1 MDKSSIEVGNTLTTE
16 KSKVTG
22 VVKEIVAN
30 ANGSLRVRL
39 DVNGQDR
46 WTTVKQS
53 SQGVS
58 VIKRLTACIPL
69 VATLDVWGLDT
80 KLRQVTGKAH
90 KPLTITK

>member
-46 WTTVKQS
+46 WTTVK
-53 SQGVS
+53 
-58 VIKRLTACIPL
+58 
-69 VATLDVWGLDT
+69 
-80 KLRQVTGKAH
+80 
-90 KPLTITK
+90 

>member
-1 MDKSSIEVGNTLTTE
+1 MDKSSIEIGNTLTTAT
-16 KSKVTG
+16 SKVTG
-22 VVKEIVAN
+22 TVKEIVKN

-58 VIKRLTACIPL
+58 VIKRLTACVPL
-69 VATLDVWGLDT
+69 G
-80 KLRQVTGKAH
+80 
-90 KPLTITK
+90 